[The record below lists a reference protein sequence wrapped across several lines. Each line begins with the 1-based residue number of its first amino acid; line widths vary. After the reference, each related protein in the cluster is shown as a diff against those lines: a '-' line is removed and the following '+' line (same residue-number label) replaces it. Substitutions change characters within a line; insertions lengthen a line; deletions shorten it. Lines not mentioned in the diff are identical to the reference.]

1 MEVYK
6 YIEGYKSKLSL
17 KENELAIRDIRHY
30 FQVLLENN
38 LHLIRVTAP
47 LFVKSNTGINDGLN
61 GIEKPVGF
69 SIDSNNVNLEIV
81 HSLAKWK
88 RLNIGKYNLHFNEGI
103 YTNMNAIR
111 KDELRDNYHSIYVDQ
126 WDYEVL
132 IKKEDRNVE
141 TLKRYV
147 NTIYFCLKQLNE
159 YTFKHYNIKR
169 DLPND
174 ITFITSEEL
183 LRLYPTLDPSSRV
196 NEYIKKVKALFVIG
210 IGHKLSDGISQDGRA
225 FDYDDWNLNGDL
237 FVYNDLLDNALE
249 LSSMGIRVDKEAI
262 INQAILS
269 SNEDKLNLEYQQKII
284 NEEVPFTLG
293 GGIGQSRL
301 CMYFLN
307 KLHVGEVQ
315 SSYWDDST
323 REFFLSKGITLL

>member
-1 MEVYK
+1 M
-6 YIEGYKSKLSL
+6 LSL
-17 KENELAIRDIRHY
+17 KETEIAIKKVKDDFEAILA
-30 FQVLLENN
+30 ENLN
-38 LHLIRVTAP
+38 LTRVSAP
-47 LFVKSNTGINDGLN
+47 LFVFNNSGLN
-61 GIEKPVGF
+61 DNLNGYEKPVSF
-69 SIDSNNVNLEIV
+69 VAKSISDEEIEIV

-88 RLNIGKYNLHFNEGI
+88 RMALLHYGFKENEGL
-103 YTNMNAIR
+103 YTDMNAIR
-111 KDELRDNYHSIYVDQ
+111 KDEVVDHLHSIYVDQ
-126 WDYEVL
+126 WDWEK
-132 IKKEDRNVE
+132 IINKDQRNLDY
-141 TLKRYV
+141 LKFV
-147 NTIYFCLKQLNE
+147 VKQIVHSL
-159 YTFKHYNIKR
+159 YLTQ
-169 DLPND
+169 
-174 ITFITSEEL
+174 EEL
-183 LRLYPTLDPSSRV
+183 LKSFPNLERFITDEVFFITTSELEKMYPTLSPKEREHAITKEHHV
-196 NEYIKKVKALFVIG
+196 TFIMQIG
-210 IGHKLSDGISQDGRA
+210 WPLANGLSHDGRSP
-225 FDYDDWNLNGDL
+225 DYDDWNLNGDL

>member
-1 MEVYK
+1 MPVISDKIIYNFMYYFIIRNTPGIHSKRIFFVSARNSPSACRVIGFDNET
-6 YIEGYKSKLSL
+6 YILSYSL
-17 KENELAIRDIRHY
+17 IEKQRNFSCFPMIRNGKTKN
-30 FQVLLENN
+30 VL
-38 LHLIRVTAP
+38 H
-47 LFVKSNTGINDGLN
+47 TGISCT
-61 GIEKPVGF
+61 VQ
-69 SIDSNNVNLEIV
+69 
-81 HSLAKWK
+81 
-88 RLNIGKYNLHFNEGI
+88 
-103 YTNMNAIR
+103 
-111 KDELRDNYHSIYVDQ
+111 RDN
-126 WDYEVL
+126 
-132 IKKEDRNVE
+132 
-141 TLKRYV
+141 
-147 NTIYFCLKQLNE
+147 
-159 YTFKHYNIKR
+159 
-169 DLPND
+169 LPS
-174 ITFITSEEL
+174 FIFAFGVIGTPPPSAFAFIDAEKTSW
-183 LRLYPTLDPSSRV
+183 LYPTVDPSSRV

-301 CMYFLN
+301 CMFFLN

>member
-1 MEVYK
+1 MEK
-6 YIEGYKSKLSL
+6 YRYVSGYKSTLSL
-17 KENELAIRDIRHY
+17 KDNELAIRDIRHY
-30 FQVLLENN
+30 FQKLLEKK

-47 LFVKSNTGINDGLN
+47 LFVKSFTGINDDLN

-69 SIDSNNVNLEIV
+69 SIDSNNINLEIV

-88 RLNIGKYNLHFNEGI
+88 RLNINKYDLKIHEGI

-111 KDELRDNYHSIYVDQ
+111 KDEVRDNYHSIYVDQ

-132 IKKEDRNVE
+132 ISKDERNIK

-147 NTIYFCLKQLNE
+147 NTIYSCLKDLNE
-159 YTFKHYNIKR
+159 YTYKFYGIKR
-169 DLPND
+169 DLPSK
-174 ITFITSEEL
+174 ITFISSEEL
-183 LRLYPTLDPSSRV
+183 LRLYPTLPQNERV

-210 IGHKLSDGISQDGRA
+210 IGHKLSDGLPHDGRA
-225 FDYDDWNLNGDL
+225 FDYDDWKLNGDL
-237 FVYNDLLDNALE
+237 FVYNNLLDDALE
-249 LSSMGIRVDKEAI
+249 LSSMGIRVDKKAI
-262 INQAILS
+262 IEQANLS
-269 SNEDKLNLEYQQKII
+269 SNEDKLKLEYQQKVI

-293 GGIGQSRL
+293 GGIGQSRI

-315 SSYWDDST
+315 SSYWDEKT
-323 REFFLSKGITLL
+323 REFFLSKGVTLL

>member
-132 IKKEDRNVE
+132 IKNKDRNIKFLKKTVNKIYSIIYKTEKYVE
-141 TLKRYV
+141 RTYK
-147 NTIYFCLKQLNE
+147 IE
-159 YTFKHYNIKR
+159 SI
-169 DLPND
+169 LPKK

-183 LRLYPTLDPSSRV
+183 LQKYPNLSPEDRV
-196 NEYIKKVKALFVIG
+196 NAYIREVKALFVIG
-210 IGHKLSDGISQDGRA
+210 IGYNLSNGEPQDGRA
-225 FDYDDWNLNGDL
+225 PDYDDWNLNGDIY
-237 FVYNDLLDNALE
+237 VYNPLLDNALE
-249 LSSMGIRVDKEAI
+249 LSSMGIRVDKNALLTQTKI
-262 INQAILS
+262 
-269 SNEDKLNLEYQQKII
+269 SNTEEYLNFKYPTKI
-284 NEEVPFTLG
+284 
-293 GGIGQSRL
+293 
-301 CMYFLN
+301 
-307 KLHVGEVQ
+307 
-315 SSYWDDST
+315 
-323 REFFLSKGITLL
+323 

>member
-1 MEVYK
+1 MHRDDFAMLSNNIVYFDNGATTLKPKCVRDAICK
-6 YIEGYKSKLSL
+6 YYDEYTANAHRGDYKTSAIVDNLYESTREEIKNFINA
-17 KENELAIRDIRHY
+17 KEN
-30 FQVLLENN
+30 
-38 LHLIRVTAP
+38 
-47 LFVKSNTGINDGLN
+47 S
-61 GIEKPVGF
+61 
-69 SIDSNNVNLEIV
+69 EIV
-81 HSLAKWK
+81 FTS
-88 RLNIGKYNLHFNEGI
+88 GT
-103 YTNMNAIR
+103 TNGMNMIVMGFFKNYLK
-111 KDELRDNYHSIYVDQ
+111 KDD
-126 WDYEVL
+126 EVL
-132 IKKEDRNVE
+132 INKVDRNIE

-169 DLPND
+169 DLPDN

-183 LRLYPTLDPSSRV
+183 LKLYPTLDPSSRV

-249 LSSMGIRVDKEAI
+249 LTSMGIRVDKEAI

-301 CMYFLN
+301 CMFFLN

-315 SSYWDDST
+315 SSYWDEST

>member
-1 MEVYK
+1 MIDKNMNTYVEQAMDTFVRHSLMSDEFLDFVKDNTKPLDSLMAYYRCAIMEVETKFKVLNEQFSLEYDRNP
-6 YIEGYKSKLSL
+6 IESIKT
-17 KENELAIRDIRHY
+17 R
-30 FQVLLENN
+30 
-38 LHLIRVTAP
+38 
-47 LFVKSNTGINDGLN
+47 VKSMDGI
-61 GIEKPVGF
+61 
-69 SIDSNNVNLEIV
+69 
-81 HSLAKWK
+81 
-88 RLNIGKYNLHFNEGI
+88 
-103 YTNMNAIR
+103 
-111 KDELRDNYHSIYVDQ
+111 
-126 WDYEVL
+126 
-132 IKKEDRNVE
+132 
-141 TLKRYV
+141 
-147 NTIYFCLKQLNE
+147 
-159 YTFKHYNIKR
+159 
-169 DLPND
+169 
-174 ITFITSEEL
+174 
-183 LRLYPTLDPSSRV
+183 
-196 NEYIKKVKALFVIG
+196 IKKVKALFVIG

-262 INQAILS
+262 INQAKLS

-315 SSYWDDST
+315 SSYWDEST

>member
-1 MEVYK
+1 M
-6 YIEGYKSKLSL
+6 
-17 KENELAIRDIRHY
+17 
-30 FQVLLENN
+30 
-38 LHLIRVTAP
+38 
-47 LFVKSNTGINDGLN
+47 
-61 GIEKPVGF
+61 
-69 SIDSNNVNLEIV
+69 
-81 HSLAKWK
+81 
-88 RLNIGKYNLHFNEGI
+88 
-103 YTNMNAIR
+103 
-111 KDELRDNYHSIYVDQ
+111 
-126 WDYEVL
+126 
-132 IKKEDRNVE
+132 
-141 TLKRYV
+141 
-147 NTIYFCLKQLNE
+147 KQLNE

-169 DLPND
+169 DLPDD

-183 LRLYPTLDPSSRV
+183 LKLYPTLDPSSRV

-301 CMYFLN
+301 CMFFLN

-323 REFFLSKGITLL
+323 REIFLSKGITLL

>member
-1 MEVYK
+1 M
-6 YIEGYKSKLSL
+6 
-17 KENELAIRDIRHY
+17 RP
-30 FQVLLENN
+30 LLN
-38 LHLIRVTAP
+38 
-47 LFVKSNTGINDGLN
+47 S
-61 GIEKPVGF
+61 
-69 SIDSNNVNLEIV
+69 SIL
-81 HSLAKWK
+81 SLAKNDAK
-88 RLNIGKYNLHFNEGI
+88 RLWHPSDFQQLAQKNCNSV
-103 YTNMNAIR
+103 A
-111 KDELRDNYHSIYVDQ
+111 LRDIPSHYD
-126 WDYEVL
+126 
-132 IKKEDRNVE
+132 
-141 TLKRYV
+141 
-147 NTIYFCLKQLNE
+147 
-159 YTFKHYNIKR
+159 TFKHYNIKR

-284 NEEVPFTLG
+284 NEEAPFTLG

-301 CMYFLN
+301 CMFFLN

>member
-1 MEVYK
+1 
-6 YIEGYKSKLSL
+6 
-17 KENELAIRDIRHY
+17 
-30 FQVLLENN
+30 
-38 LHLIRVTAP
+38 
-47 LFVKSNTGINDGLN
+47 
-61 GIEKPVGF
+61 
-69 SIDSNNVNLEIV
+69 
-81 HSLAKWK
+81 
-88 RLNIGKYNLHFNEGI
+88 
-103 YTNMNAIR
+103 MNAIR

-169 DLPND
+169 DLPDD

-301 CMYFLN
+301 CMFFLN